1 LPLPFTQR
9 SVKTFRQP
17 IPDITENIMATG
29 FHEVRFPL
37 RLALGTSGGPV
48 RRTDIVSL
56 SNGRENRNRRWR
68 DARRHY
74 DAGSGIRSI
83 ADLYAVL
90 EFFEAR
96 AGQLHG
102 FRFRDPVDFKSC
114 PPGGTVNA
122 NDQGIGTGDGV
133 TATFQL
139 IKTYGDTGGASI
151 REIAKPVAGSVAVSV
166 GGVLA
171 GQGDFALDVTTGRVT
186 FIPAKVPA
194 SGAPIRAGYEFD
206 VPVRFDTDRIDI
218 DLAQFQAGRIPSIPL
233 VEIKP

>member
-1 LPLPFTQR
+1 MP
-9 SVKTFRQP
+9 
-17 IPDITENIMATG
+17 TG

-48 RRTDIVSL
+48 RRTDIVGL

-74 DAGSGIRSI
+74 DAGSGVRSI
-83 ADLYAVL
+83 GDLYAVL

-96 AGQLHG
+96 AGQMHG
-102 FRFRDPVDFKSC
+102 FRFRDPLDFKSC
-114 PPGGTVNA
+114 APDATVTA
-122 NDQGIGTGDGV
+122 SDQMIGTGDGV
-133 TATFQL
+133 GATFQL
-139 IKTYGDTGGASI
+139 VKTYGDAGGASL
-151 REIAKPVAGSVAVSV
+151 REIAKPVAGTVVVSV

-171 GQGDFALDVTTGRVT
+171 ATADFTLDAATGRVT
-186 FIPAKVPA
+186 FGPGKIPPE
-194 SGAPIRAGYEFD
+194 GAEIRAGYEFD

-218 DLAQFQAGRIPSIPL
+218 DLTQFQAGRIPTIPL

>member
-1 LPLPFTQR
+1 MP
-9 SVKTFRQP
+9 
-17 IPDITENIMATG
+17 TG

-83 ADLYAVL
+83 GDLYAVL

-96 AGQLHG
+96 AGQLYG
-102 FRFRDPVDFKSC
+102 FRFRDPLDFKSC
-114 PPGGTVNA
+114 APGGAVSA
-122 NDQGIGTGDGV
+122 NDQVIGTGDGV
-133 TATFQL
+133 TAVFQL
-139 IKTYGDTGGASI
+139 VKTYGDAGGATV
-151 REIAKPVAGSVAVSV
+151 REIAKPVAATVAISVA
-166 GGVLA
+166 GTA
-171 GQGDFALDVTTGRVT
+171 AAPADFTLDAATGRVT
-186 FIPAKVPA
+186 FLPAKIPV
-194 SGAPIRAGYEFD
+194 SGAVVRAGFEFD
-206 VPVRFDTDRIDI
+206 VPVRFDTDRIDV
-218 DLAQFQAGRIPSIPL
+218 DLAQFQAGRIPTIPL